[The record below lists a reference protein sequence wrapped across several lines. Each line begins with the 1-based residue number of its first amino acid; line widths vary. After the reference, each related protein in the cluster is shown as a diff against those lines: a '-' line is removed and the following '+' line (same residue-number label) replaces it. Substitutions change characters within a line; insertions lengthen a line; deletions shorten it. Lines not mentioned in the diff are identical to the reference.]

1 MNKLCS
7 LIIRTKNEERWIS
20 SCLDAVFKQNYT
32 NFEVI
37 LVDNR
42 SADKTVQK
50 AKKFPIEKVVDID
63 EYIPGRALNT
73 GVEASKGSYIVCLS
87 GHCIP
92 TNNDWLGNLVK
103 TLEEQPAAAG
113 VYGRQEPMSFSSS
126 SDKRDLILV
135 FGLDKKIQVNDSFFH
150 NANSIIRRELWEK
163 SPFDDNL
170 TNIEDRA
177 WGQTMQA
184 LGYTLVYEPSASVYH
199 YHGIHQNSDNT
210 RCTNV
215 VNIIES
221 LDPTMLGGKIDIDS
235 YNIVALIPIKGESQL
250 IGKRV
255 QMEFTID
262 HVKKSKYINSF
273 IVSTDNEKT
282 LESAKLLG
290 ASTPFLRPKELS
302 EDHVSIEEVLQY
314 SVLKMEEQGIY
325 ADLIILLEESY
336 IFRDDNLIDSM
347 IEQLLTNGLDSIIA
361 AKGEVNSIWQEELQD
376 KSYKRLDSGDVPRK
390 FKEKTYIGVE
400 GLCVVTRP
408 TYIRTGIKLGLNVG
422 LFHVNNSLSFI
433 ETRDVSGR
441 EAVQHLLSGNISLP

>member
-20 SCLDAVFKQNYT
+20 SCLNAVYKQNYT

-42 SADKTVQK
+42 STDKTVQK
-50 AKKFPIEKVVDID
+50 AKKFPIDKVVDID
-63 EYIPGRALNT
+63 EYIPGRALNV
-73 GVEASKGSYIVCLS
+73 GVESSKGEYIVCLS

-92 TNNDWLGNLVK
+92 TNNNWLGNLVQA
-103 TLEEQPAAAG
+103 LEEHPTAAG

-150 NANSIIRRELWEK
+150 NANSIIRRELWKK
-163 SPFDDNL
+163 SPFDNNL

-177 WGQTMQA
+177 WGQKMQS
-184 LGYTLVYEPSASVYH
+184 LGYTLVYEPAASVYH
-199 YHGIHQNSDNT
+199 YHGIHQNSDSG
-210 RCTNV
+210 RCANV

-221 LDPTMLGGKIDIDS
+221 LDPAMLGGVINIDS

-250 IGKRV
+250 IGKKI
-255 QMEFTID
+255 QMKYTID
-262 HVKKSKYINSF
+262 HIKKSKHINSF
-273 IVSTDNEKT
+273 VVSTDNEKT
-282 LESAKLLG
+282 LESAKLFG
-290 ASTPFLRPKELS
+290 ATTPFLRPKELS
-302 EDHVSIEEVLQY
+302 EDHISLEEVLQY
-314 SVLKMEEQGIY
+314 SVIKMEEQGVY

-347 IEQLLTNGLDSIIA
+347 IERLIANGLDSIIA
-361 AKGEVNSIWQEELQD
+361 AKVEINSIWQEAND
-376 KSYKRLDSGDVPRK
+376 KSYQRLDSGDVPRK
-390 FKEKTYIGVE
+390 FKEKTYIGIE

-408 TYIRTGIKLGLNVG
+408 EYIRTGVKLGLNVG

-433 ETRDVSGR
+433 ETRDNEGR
-441 EAVQHLLSGNISLP
+441 KTIQHLCLLGDNLLP